1 MSSSRTRRQLPLT
14 RRPLSTDIEGVAS
27 EFAAVNDYLASLD
40 KKFTHKLE
48 SYAEHKARCEVCLDK
63 ILTGCV

>member
-1 MSSSRTRRQLPLT
+1 MT

-48 SYAEHKARCEVCLDK
+48 SYAEHKARCEVCLGK
-63 ILTGCV
+63 ILAGCV